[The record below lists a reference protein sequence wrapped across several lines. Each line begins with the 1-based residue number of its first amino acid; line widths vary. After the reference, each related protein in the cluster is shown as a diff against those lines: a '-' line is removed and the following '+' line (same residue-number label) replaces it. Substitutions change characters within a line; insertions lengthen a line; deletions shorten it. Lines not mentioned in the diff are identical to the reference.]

1 MQVQNE
7 NIQVKAVK
15 QTAAVRAAYGKHAS
29 RTAALSGE
37 GPVLELRETPAPL
50 GGTGS
55 RRLPGAGLTGAG
67 GRRTRGWLPHHD
79 KEGGHSSQVCGV
91 PTQGGVCF

>member
-1 MQVQNE
+1 ME
-7 NIQVKAVK
+7 NIQVEAVK
-15 QTAAVRAAYGKHAS
+15 QTAAVRAAYGKHAP
-29 RTAALSGE
+29 RTPALSGE
-37 GPVLELRETPAPL
+37 GPVLELRETPPPL

-67 GRRTRGWLPHHD
+67 GRWTWGWLPH
-79 KEGGHSSQVCGV
+79 GHSSQVCGV